1 MKHLYS
7 SFAAAAVLAAT
18 AAPAAA
24 QDFVPDRI
32 MASVTQDD
40 LIAVVGALG
49 HKVLEQGD
57 ADAVFVVAKTADDAN
72 YFLFGTACDANG
84 VPGCQGIMMQMRFD
98 LPAGTTLETLAKAND
113 DMAAVKIWADFVQKT
128 LGMTRYQVL
137 DGGVTMANIRENVN
151 VMLALAPAAYPIA
164 AGDQ

>member
-1 MKHLYS
+1 MMRRYPTLVV
-7 SFAAAAVLAAT
+7 AAVLAVT

-24 QDFVPDRI
+24 QDYVPDQI
-32 MASVTQDD
+32 KASVTQDD
-40 LIAVVGALG
+40 LIVVVGALG
-49 HKVLEQGD
+49 HQVLEQGD
-57 ADAVFVVAKTADDAN
+57 TDAVFVVAQTAEDAN

-113 DMAAVKIWADFVQKT
+113 DTAAIKIWADFAQKT

-164 AGDQ
+164 AGEE